1 VVIGACTQ
9 AGACINGPGKAYVF
23 LKPGS
28 GWVTTSTF
36 KAELT
41 ASDGVAADAFSNSV
55 TTSGSVVL
63 VGAPSATVGANAT
76 QGAVYVFVKPSS
88 GWKSMT
94 QTAKLTASDGK
105 AGDSLGF
112 VSLNGAGTLALL
124 GAPGAAVGS
133 NAGQG
138 AAYIFVKPTSGWKT
152 TSTFN
157 AKLTASDGMAGD
169 SFGFCN
175 FGGGCMTTDGKTV
188 LIGAPQGNGPTGP
201 GKAYIFTE
209 PLSGWATTSAFAA
222 ELTSSDS
229 LTGDNFGFSAAIS
242 STGTTAIVGAEFATV
257 GTNSRQGAAYIFAKP
272 HAGWKTTSTFT
283 AKLTAS
289 NGNAFAFFSYGGAA
303 ISGNTA
309 AVGALGTKVGTNKD
323 QGAAYVFGP

>member
-1 VVIGACTQ
+1 
-9 AGACINGPGKAYVF
+9 
-23 LKPGS
+23 
-28 GWVTTSTF
+28 VTI
-36 KAELT
+36 A
-41 ASDGVAADAFSNSV
+41 
-55 TTSGSVVL
+55 GSVVL

-94 QTAKLTASDGK
+94 ETAKLTASDGK

-112 VSLNGAGTLALL
+112 TSLNGTGTLALL
-124 GAPGAAVGS
+124 GAFGAAVGS

-209 PLSGWATTSAFAA
+209 PTSGWATTSAFTA

-257 GTNSRQGAAYIFAKP
+257 GTNSRQGAAYIFTKP
-272 HAGWKTTSTFT
+272 SSGWKTTSTFK

-289 NGNAFAFFSYGGAA
+289 NGKPFTFFSYGGAA
-303 ISGNTA
+303 ISGSTA
-309 AVGALGTKVGTNKD
+309 AVGALGTKVGSNAD